1 MAKKTAAVS
10 HLKAIAAQ
18 HDKVSMH
25 HQRQMVHHAKIAD
38 HHRAM
43 AGVGG
48 GGGAPGDMAKSVS
61 TKGGAG
67 RKEKVPTKGP
77 RK

>member
-1 MAKKTAAVS
+1 MAKKTAAAS
-10 HLKAIAAQ
+10 HLKAIAAH

-25 HQRQMVHHAKIAD
+25 HKHQMASHAKIAA
-38 HHRAM
+38 HHRALSS
-43 AGVGG
+43 A
-48 GGGAPGDMAKSVS
+48 GGGAPGDMAKSVG